1 MKEHLSLSQRIHN
14 ADGSQQVEN
23 LKAIHA
29 YSHGRNWPIEEWGY
43 IWDTSEYT
51 SWAHGFGRW
60 RGYDKVYDNSVGS
73 WDVSTYST
81 YMQTWKVWPDTV
93 GMDPRALNFA
103 AVHNL
108 SSDVIEVADDG
119 KSARGAYL
127 TPGTIF
133 EQRRPNG
140 LRRDIYMWERYGAD
154 FVCDEKGRWKY
165 LHEQVCPDFQGSMDD
180 SNWSLDALEQAM
192 NPRPF
197 GPPGGDPPA
206 GGAPGGAPDGAPGG
220 GPGGAP
226 DGAPG
231 GGPGG
236 APDGGPGGPGG
247 GAPGGGAPGG
257 GAPGPGDPPAG
268 GGGGHNVDDPGPL
281 HVEYNF
287 FITPQDTCPWPEPY
301 ETLDNNN
308 TYTQFL
314 DR

>member
-43 IWDTSEYT
+43 IWDTSEDT

-60 RGYDKVYDNSVGS
+60 RGYDKVWDNSVAA

-154 FVCDEKGRWKY
+154 FVCDDKGRWKY

-180 SNWSLDALEQAM
+180 SNWSLDALDQAL

-197 GPPGGDPPA
+197 GPPGG
-206 GGAPGGAPDGAPGG
+206 
-220 GPGGAP
+220 
-226 DGAPG
+226 
-231 GGPGG
+231 
-236 APDGGPGGPGG
+236 APDGGAPG
-247 GAPGGGAPGG
+247 GAPGGGAPGAGGPG
-257 GAPGPGDPPAG
+257 GAPGAGDPPPD
-268 GGGGHNVDDPGPL
+268 GGGGHPDCDDPGPL

-287 FITPQDTCPWPEPY
+287 FVTPQDTCHWPEPY
-301 ETLDNNN
+301 ATLDNDN
-308 TYTQFL
+308 TYTSF
-314 DR
+314 RNK

>member
-43 IWDTSEYT
+43 IWDTSEDT

-60 RGYDKVYDNSVGS
+60 RGYDKVWDNSVAA

-154 FVCDEKGRWKY
+154 FVCDDKGRWKY

-180 SNWSLDALEQAM
+180 SNWSLDALDQAL

-197 GPPGGDPPA
+197 GPPGGGAPDGGAGGP
-206 GGAPGGAPDGAPGG
+206 GGAPGGAPDGGAPGAG

-226 DGAPG
+226 GA
-231 GGPGG
+231 
-236 APDGGPGGPGG
+236 
-247 GAPGGGAPGG
+247 
-257 GAPGPGDPPAG
+257 GDPPPD
-268 GGGGHNVDDPGPL
+268 GGGGHPDCDDPGPL

-287 FITPQDTCPWPEPY
+287 FVTPQDTCHWPEPY
-301 ETLDNNN
+301 ATLDNDN
-308 TYTQFL
+308 TYTSF
-314 DR
+314 RNK